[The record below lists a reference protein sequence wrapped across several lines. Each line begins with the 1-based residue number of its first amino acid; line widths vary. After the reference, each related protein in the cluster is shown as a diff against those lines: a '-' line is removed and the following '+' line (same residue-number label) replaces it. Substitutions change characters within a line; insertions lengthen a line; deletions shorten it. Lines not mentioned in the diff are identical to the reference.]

1 MIGNLAP
8 PSKLTRTTAV
18 DGKPTTDIPYGR
30 LPRLERL
37 RVSGKLDDEEEN
49 SGAEGDVETKSKRR
63 GEREKKKMRGR
74 DKSLKKYLRR
84 HRKNVIDPATVLAS
98 FSFFL
103 HNVYLTTS
111 H

>member
-1 MIGNLAP
+1 
-8 PSKLTRTTAV
+8 
-18 DGKPTTDIPYGR
+18 
-30 LPRLERL
+30 
-37 RVSGKLDDEEEN
+37 VSGKLNDEDEN

-98 FSFFL
+98 FSFVL
-103 HNVYLTTS
+103 HNVYLTPS